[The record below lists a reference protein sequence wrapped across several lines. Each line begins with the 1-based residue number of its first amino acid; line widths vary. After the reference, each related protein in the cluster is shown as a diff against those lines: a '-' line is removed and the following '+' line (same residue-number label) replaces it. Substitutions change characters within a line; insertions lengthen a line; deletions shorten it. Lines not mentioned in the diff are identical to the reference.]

1 MSPAIALCSIP
12 LVFSIGIGAMTYQ
25 FAKMRTDLDTQTYE
39 CLELVSQGD
48 KRCLNHMEARL
59 NALQTVGKALKQ

>member
-1 MSPAIALCSIP
+1 
-12 LVFSIGIGAMTYQ
+12 MTYQ